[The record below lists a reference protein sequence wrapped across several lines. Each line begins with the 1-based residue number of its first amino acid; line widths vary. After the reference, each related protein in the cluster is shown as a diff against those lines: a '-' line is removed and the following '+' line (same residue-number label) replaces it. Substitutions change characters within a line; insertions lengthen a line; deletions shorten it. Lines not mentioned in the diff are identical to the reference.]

1 MPFSRW
7 RFCLNGLT
15 NCQESAL
22 ARIWMAQDSLPGD
35 FTEWGITADLIVLR
49 DCGMID
55 MQSDM
60 SLTLAFVQ
68 RLLPKGREH
77 YQEVRRER
85 RRFLALRD
93 HADELIGL
101 LAADC
106 DSQGCDVPP
115 KYYEGRLSDYQAL
128 SRNGLI
134 KVFWA
139 GDKPYHFQ
147 ITDLGWEYVEGTFP
161 MEEPVKIE
169 YNPTIN
175 NVNYGP
181 TATSSSSAASE
192 TNVNI
197 TLGMT
202 IQALIDMDIE
212 DSLKEMAEAALKE
225 LDDASKAKDKTGF
238 AEMLERAASIAKSGS
253 TLAGVMLPFFQA
265 AIHNFLS

>member
-1 MPFSRW
+1 MGYVSLEKRGRAPLLDSQVGTNCQSRLESSCMPFSHW

-49 DCGMID
+49 YCSMID

-85 RRFLALRD
+85 RRFLGLRD

-106 DSQGCDVPP
+106 DRQGCDDPP
-115 KYYEGRLSDYQAL
+115 KKLRRSFERLSGSKQEWLDL
-128 SRNGLI
+128 S
-134 KVFWA
+134 F
-139 GDKPYHFQ
+139 
-147 ITDLGWEYVEGTFP
+147 LG
-161 MEEPVKIE
+161 K
-169 YNPTIN
+169 
-175 NVNYGP
+175 
-181 TATSSSSAASE
+181 
-192 TNVNI
+192 
-197 TLGMT
+197 
-202 IQALIDMDIE
+202 
-212 DSLKEMAEAALKE
+212 
-225 LDDASKAKDKTGF
+225 
-238 AEMLERAASIAKSGS
+238 
-253 TLAGVMLPFFQA
+253 
-265 AIHNFLS
+265 